1 MGVGNCVVCPP
12 RLDEWHGDGASGR
25 TDALELATR
34 LDRYVAH
41 TDRALAVGQV
51 STKTEEQVRAHKH
64 LRQPLRKQ
72 RLNGDSGSQPGASA
86 WSPEDPPLV
95 GRGARETAGAGIGPR
110 AAFGHRSALSRVP
123 GARSTQQLIQMTSRP
138 KRAP

>member
-86 WSPEDPPLV
+86 
-95 GRGARETAGAGIGPR
+95 GGKGGAGNRWSRNWAPSGFWTPHPKNGSGCMAKTGRRFREFLVPGPR
-110 AAFGHRSALSRVP
+110 SS
-123 GARSTQQLIQMTSRP
+123 
-138 KRAP
+138 